1 MKKNLNEL
9 KIVFYDGD
17 CGICQRSIEY
27 LYQADK
33 NAILYFAPLNGLT
46 YKNIYKSE
54 LDDLTTLKFFTGNKS
69 YEKSAAFLEISWLL
83 GGSFK
88 YLYILKLIP
97 TYFRDYV
104 YDIVSDRRSL
114 ARCTVAP
121 RDYRFLA

>member
-1 MKKNLNEL
+1 MKKNYNEL

-17 CGICQRSIEY
+17 CGICQRSIGY
-27 LYQADK
+27 IYQADK
-33 NAILYFAPLNGLT
+33 KEILYFAPLNGLT

-97 TYFRDYV
+97 FFFETIFM
-104 YDIVSDRRSL
+104 
-114 ARCTVAP
+114 T
-121 RDYRFLA
+121 